1 MSKLFLADPSEQV
14 SYTYK
19 ELIEDLNS
27 GPHELSCFFLGK
39 NTYDV
44 FRAYLLVLLCEID
57 ITLLDADFSAEE
69 IDALVPDADERARK
83 LSCRVE
89 PPIQNE
95 TDLLERIRRVSNG
108 RIGFFT
114 SGTTGLPKRVS
125 HQLATLARSVKSSAK
140 HSESVWAFAYNPT
153 HIAGCQVFMQA
164 IMNGNSLVNVFGL
177 DRNGIYRA
185 LEEYRVSHISA
196 TPTFYRMLMPAEQTI
211 GSVRRVTFGGERMDP
226 GLVEHL
232 QKAFPSARFLNVYA
246 STEAGTILVAE
257 GEEFSIKAG
266 LEDLVCIDNE
276 ELMIHRSLLGEFAG
290 SAPTQ
295 TDDWYATGDVVSITS
310 GSPLRFK
317 ILHRSNELIN
327 VGGYKVNPAEVEA
340 VLRAIDGVQEVRV
353 FAKKN
358 SVLGNLVCCD
368 IALSNLDLTEKAIRQ
383 HLTANLQSFKIPR
396 IINFIDEIETT
407 RTGKLKRS

>member
-1 MSKLFLADPSEQV
+1 MSKLFLADASEQV

-39 NTYDV
+39 KTYDV

-69 IDALVPDADERARK
+69 IDALIPDADERARK

-89 PPIQNE
+89 PPIQGVA
-95 TDLLERIRRVSNG
+95 DLLERVRRVGEG

-125 HQLATLARSVKSSAK
+125 HQIATLARSVKHSSRHA
-140 HSESVWAFAYNPT
+140 ESVWAFAYNPT

-164 IMNGNSLVNVFGL
+164 VMNGNAIVNVFGL
-177 DRNGIYRA
+177 DRKGIYNA
-185 LEEYRVSHISA
+185 LQDYGVTNISA
-196 TPTFYRMLMPAEQTI
+196 TPTFYRMLMPADQSV
-211 GSVRRVTFGGERMDP
+211 GSVSRVTFGGERMDP
-226 GLVEHL
+226 KLVEHL
-232 QKAFPSARFLNVYA
+232 ERAFPSAKFLNVYA
-246 STEAGTILVAE
+246 STEAGTILAAE
-257 GEEFSIKAG
+257 GEVFSIKEG
-266 LEDLVCIDNE
+266 LEDLVRISDDQ
-276 ELMIHRSLLGEFAG
+276 LMVHRSLLGEFG
-290 SAPTQ
+290 DTTHTPV
-295 TDDWYATGDVVSITS
+295 DDWYATGDVVSIIS
-310 GSPLRFK
+310 ENPLRFK

-340 VLRAIDGVQEVRV
+340 VLRAMDGVREVRV
-353 FAKKN
+353 FGKKN
-358 SVLGNLVCCD
+358 SILGNLVCCD
-368 IALSNLDLTEKAIRQ
+368 VVLGNPDLTEKAIRQ
-383 HLTANLQSFKIPR
+383 HLASNLQAFKVPR
-396 IINFIDEIETT
+396 LINFVGAIETT

>member
-1 MSKLFLADPSEQV
+1 MSKLFFADQREQE
-14 SYTYK
+14 SCTYQ

-27 GPHELSCFFLGK
+27 GPHELSRFFLPQ
-39 NTYDV
+39 NTYDA
-44 FRAYLLVLLCEID
+44 FRAYLLVLLCELD
-57 ITLLDADFSAEE
+57 ITLLDTDFSKEE
-69 IDALVPDADERARK
+69 VDALVPDADERARK

-95 TDLLERIRRVSNG
+95 TDLLERIRRVGNG

-125 HQLATLARSVKSSAK
+125 HKMSTLSRSVKYSAK
-140 HSESVWAFAYNPT
+140 HSKSVWAFAYNPT

-164 IMNGNSLVNVFGL
+164 VLNGNSLVNVFGL
-177 DRNGIYRA
+177 DRSGIYQE
-185 LEEYRVSHISA
+185 LEKYCVSHISA
-196 TPTFYRMLMPAEQTI
+196 TPTFYRMLMPAEKSI
-211 GSVRRVTFGGERMDP
+211 ASVKRVTFGGERMDP
-226 GLVEHL
+226 NLVEHL
-232 QKAFPSARFLNVYA
+232 KKAFPVARFLNVYA
-246 STEAGTILVAE
+246 STEAGTILAAE
-257 GEEFSIKAG
+257 GEVFSIKEG
-266 LEDLVCIDNE
+266 LEDLVRIDSD
-276 ELMIHRSLLGEFAG
+276 ELMVHRSLLGEFAG
-290 SAPTQ
+290 STQ
-295 TDDWYATGDVVSITS
+295 TPADEWYATGDVVSIVST
-310 GSPLRFK
+310 SPLRFK

-368 IALSNLDLTEKAIRQ
+368 VVLSNLYLTEKAIRQ
-383 HLTANLQSFKIPR
+383 HLNANLQSFKIPR